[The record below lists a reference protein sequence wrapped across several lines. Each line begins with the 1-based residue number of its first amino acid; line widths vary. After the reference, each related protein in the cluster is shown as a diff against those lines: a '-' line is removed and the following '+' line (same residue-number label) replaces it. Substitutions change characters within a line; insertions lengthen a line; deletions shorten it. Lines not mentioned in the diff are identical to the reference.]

1 MKRLPQIDRFLTAV
15 CSFLILAIFVLLSS
29 CEKESLQDDASRI
42 KAVKLDVASASL
54 ITLLNYDDCAT
65 SCIEQDSETYYRK
78 ADSKSES
85 AGPNTKAIS
94 YSAYNTEKQFVIDVT
109 YEMTSGNSNAHSDIT
124 IDIDGDSKTINGVVK
139 GTTVSHAIDLP
150 TGWQACDIINFSVHE
165 TGLADDVDFNDSY
178 SLIGVCS
185 SSCDESFSYDDNED
199 GSYTFHYVSSED
211 IENAEVKFTCPHITG
226 FEAIDGKEYEVNP
239 GNSHGS
245 PTVLTW
251 TGDIEACN
259 EITFTL
265 SFDADC
271 EQTNSGKANLFTDFK
286 VNGVSKKGNNENITF
301 DCTE

>member
-15 CSFLILAIFVLLSS
+15 CSFLILATFILFSS
-29 CEKESLQDDASRI
+29 CEKESLQNDASRI

-78 ADSKSES
+78 SDSKSES

-94 YSAYNTEKQFVIDVT
+94 YNAYNTETQFIVEVT

-124 IDIDGDSKTINGVVK
+124 IDIDGDSKTIDDVVK

-150 TGWQACDIINFSVHE
+150 TGWQACNVVNFSIHE
-165 TGLADDVDFNDSY
+165 EGLADDVDFNDSY

-199 GSYTFHYVSSED
+199 GSYMFHYVSSED
-211 IENAEVKFTCPHITG
+211 LENAEVKFTCPHITG